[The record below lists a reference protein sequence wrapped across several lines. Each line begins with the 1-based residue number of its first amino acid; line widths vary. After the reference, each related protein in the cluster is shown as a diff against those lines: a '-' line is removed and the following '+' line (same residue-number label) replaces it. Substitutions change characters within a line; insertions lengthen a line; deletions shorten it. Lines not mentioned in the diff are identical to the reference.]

1 MITSLLKSLTKTLI
15 IELIISIILGIKN
28 KDDIK
33 VVICANIITNPVIV
47 YITNCIMLFNNM
59 ILYFYIVIILEIIVF
74 THNLCYADLIYPDHP
89 YKPSS
94 PGLHEPAI
102 VNVVPMI
109 IIGVVIAVIVV
120 ATIIILAKSKKEKDK
135 EKDKRK

>member
-1 MITSLLKSLTKTLI
+1 MKKFLQRVLGMVVTI
-15 IELIISIILGIKN
+15 I
-28 KDDIK
+28 
-33 VVICANIITNPVIV
+33 C
-47 YITNCIMLFNNM
+47 
-59 ILYFYIVIILEIIVF
+59 F